1 MNLSLKNRIA
11 ASFLIATT
19 VVLILIFVVFQHLNT
34 LNKDIQAISG
44 QTEQGPFGGQSIFVD
59 ESTLLNSVVSILK
72 NQRKLLSSNN
82 SSELKS
88 TIENMIKDC
97 ENFTKQLKTIDEHSQ
112 GTEVGK
118 IVTRML
124 SYADSLTLVLKK
136 NILSSRNNDGKEA
149 IGDLTDKILESFSHF
164 QKTQYTLNKKI
175 IEQTKQRMMII
186 LLIGFLF
193 TVLLSILI
201 PGKITL
207 PFKKLKEAIRELR
220 DCNFDVN
227 IYYSVNDEIG
237 ELAQEM
243 NKMIHAFKKF
253 DELRTDRISVENRK
267 FDALANMTDL
277 LILVA
282 NNEGKLIYMNNRLY
296 SLLQVQSEE
305 VIGQDMDSPSSPI
318 PAPLS
323 EACQLAIKRR
333 SKMENLEI
341 RIDAK
346 HPQEEN
352 NADKNTSS
360 GKNPIFQGYT
370 TITPVRGKE
379 SSLDYYLMILSK
391 NPQA

>member
-11 ASFLIATT
+11 ASFMIATA
-19 VVLILIFVVFQHLNT
+19 VVMLLVFMVFHHLNS
-34 LNKDIQAISG
+34 LNNDIRAISG
-44 QTEQGPFGGQSIFVD
+44 QAASSPFGGQGILVD
-59 ESTLLNSVVSILK
+59 ESTLLDSVVSILK
-72 NQRKLLSSNN
+72 NQRKLLSSA
-82 SSELKS
+82 SPSELDATVGRMKR
-88 TIENMIKDC
+88 DC
-97 ENFTKQLKTIDEHSQ
+97 ENFAKQLATIDEHSQ

-118 IVTRML
+118 IVTQML
-124 SYADSLTLVLKK
+124 SYVDSLSLVLRK
-136 NILSSRNNDGKEA
+136 NILSSRDNDGKET
-149 IGDLTDKILESFSHF
+149 IGGLTDKILESFSNF
-164 QKTQYTLNKKI
+164 QKIQYTLNKKI
-175 IEQTKQRMMII
+175 IDQTKQRMMIV

-193 TVLLSILI
+193 TILLSILI

-227 IYYSVNDEIG
+227 IYYSAKDEIG

-243 NKMIHAFKKF
+243 NKMIHAFKVF

-267 FDALANMTDL
+267 FDALANMTNL
-277 LILVA
+277 LVLVV

-305 VIGQDMDSPSSPI
+305 VIGKEMGSPSSVI

-323 EACQLAIKRR
+323 DACHLAIKRR

-341 RIDAK
+341 LIDAK
-346 HPQEEN
+346 QSEDGEEGHGGEREG
-352 NADKNTSS
+352 TS
-360 GKNPIFQGYT
+360 GFQGYA
-370 TITPVRGKE
+370 TITPIRGKE

-391 NPQA
+391 NPLT

>member
-1 MNLSLKNRIA
+1 M
-11 ASFLIATT
+11 IATA
-19 VVLILIFVVFQHLNT
+19 VVLILIFVVFHHLNT
-34 LNKDIQAISG
+34 LNNDIQAISG
-44 QTEQGPFGGQSIFVD
+44 KTQQSPFEEQSIFVD
-59 ESTLLNSVVSILK
+59 ESTLLDSVVSILK
-72 NQRKLLSSNN
+72 NQRKLLISSN
-82 SSELKS
+82 STELKT
-88 TIENMIKDC
+88 TIESMIKDC
-97 ENFTKQLKTIDEHSQ
+97 ENFTKQLKIIDEHSQ

-124 SYADSLTLVLKK
+124 SYLDSLSLVLKK
-136 NILSSRNNDGKEA
+136 NILSSRNNDGKET
-149 IGDLTDKILESFSHF
+149 IGDLTDKILESFSNF
-164 QKTQYTLNKKI
+164 QKIQYTLNKKI

-193 TVLLSILI
+193 TILLSILV

-243 NKMIHAFKKF
+243 NKMIHSFKMF

-267 FDALANMTDL
+267 FDALANMTKL

-282 NNEGKLIYMNNRLY
+282 NNEGKVIYMNNQLY
-296 SLLQVQSEE
+296 ALLQVQSEE
-305 VIGQDMDSPSSPI
+305 VIGKEMDSPSSVI

-323 EACQLAIKRR
+323 NACQLAIKRR

-346 HPQEEN
+346 QSQEE
-352 NADKNTSS
+352 
-360 GKNPIFQGYT
+360 GKTNGKEGHKDPVFEGYT
-370 TITPVRGKE
+370 TITPIRGKE

>member
-11 ASFLIATT
+11 ASFIIATT
-19 VVLILIFVVFQHLNT
+19 VVLLLIFVVFNHLNT
-34 LNKDIQAISG
+34 LNKDIQAVSG
-44 QTEQGPFGGQSIFVD
+44 QAEQGPFSGSVVD

-88 TIENMIKDC
+88 TIENMTKDC
-97 ENFTKQLKTIDEHSQ
+97 EHFTQQLKTIDEHSQ

-193 TVLLSILI
+193 TALLSILI

-243 NKMIHAFKKF
+243 NKMIHAFKQF

-282 NNEGKLIYMNNRLY
+282 NNEGKLIYMNNQLY

-305 VIGQDMDSPSSPI
+305 VIGKDMDSPSSAI

-346 HPQEEN
+346 HSQEDRKIDGDGVSPK
-352 NADKNTSS
+352 A
-360 GKNPIFQGYT
+360 PIFQGYT

-391 NPQA
+391 NPQS